1 MTEPHFN
8 LEESNEEL
16 FVPVDWLPRQK
27 SNDSIFGEL
36 IRAPSYDKR
45 TLIFLDAPVNEQPPK

>member
-1 MTEPHFN
+1 MAEPNFN
-8 LEESNEEL
+8 LEDSNEEL

-45 TLIFLDAPVNEQPPK
+45 PLIFLENPAPQQ